1 MIFSICKNQ
10 LFIRGSSWILPCFK
24 HLNFLPS
31 YCLAIRYISAEKVDG
46 YSFTTSYLINSCG
59 FSPKAALAVPNIVNF
74 QTPEKPDSVI
84 SFFKDHGFLETQ
96 IRTLIKR
103 LPELLIC
110 NPEKILLPKFQFFY
124 GRAVS
129 RSKLASIL
137 SSNPSVLKC
146 SLHNP
151 IIPSFNYF
159 KDLTHCDDDKVLV
172 AYMQCN
178 GVLANDF
185 QSRIAPNVA
194 VLRECGV
201 PELNILSKLVEH
213 PRVFVANPEKFKRT
227 VEEVK
232 KLGFNPLRKSFLTA
246 LQALVQLSKSTWER
260 KVNVLKQWG
269 WSNEE
274 IALAFGKSLNFMMLS
289 EHKIKAAMNFYVN
302 TMGCKSSCIAKCP
315 VLLSY
320 SLHKRLIPRWLLLQ
334 VLLSKGLIKKEI
346 SIQVFFIS
354 NEKTFL
360 CRFVTPYEDPYL
372 LKLYE
377 EKLGVSR

>member
-1 MIFSICKNQ
+1 M
-10 LFIRGSSWILPCFK
+10 
-24 HLNFLPS
+24 
-31 YCLAIRYISAEKVDG
+31 
-46 YSFTTSYLINSCG
+46 
-59 FSPKAALAVPNIVNF
+59 
-74 QTPEKPDSVI
+74 
-84 SFFKDHGFLETQ
+84 SFFKDHGFSEIQ

-103 LPELLIC
+103 LPELLIY

-124 GRAVS
+124 GRGAS

-137 SSNPSVLKC
+137 SSNPFVLKC
-146 SLHNP
+146 SLHNR

-159 KDLTHCDDDKVLV
+159 KDLTHCDDDKVLL
-172 AYMQCN
+172 AYKQCN

-185 QSRIAPNVA
+185 QSLVAPNVA

-201 PELNILSKLVEH
+201 PQSDILSKLVER
-213 PRVFVANPEKFKRT
+213 PRVFVTSHEKFKRT

-246 LQALVQLSKSTWER
+246 LRALAELSKSTWEG

-274 IALAFGKSLNFMMLS
+274 IALAFRKSPNFIMFS

-315 VLLSY
+315 VLLSL
-320 SLHKRLIPRWLLLQ
+320 SLHKRLIPRWSLLQ

-346 SIQVFFIS
+346 SLQVLFMS
-354 NEKTFL
+354 NEKKFL
-360 CRFVTPYEDPYL
+360 SRFVTPYEDSYL